1 MGNDSPA
8 ALGYFLPSCTST
20 EVDNSRRLL
29 SLGGHVDHKAH
40 HPVTIAKFIITPG
53 NEINKVLIEGNA
65 SSSIKGERVSISVK
79 VTGKSLALTV
89 AKDAIW
95 TSLP

>member
-8 ALGYFLPSCTST
+8 ALGYFLPSCTFT
-20 EVDNSRRLL
+20 EADNSRRLL

-40 HPVTIAKFIITPG
+40 HPVTVDKFIITPG

-65 SSSIKGERVSISVK
+65 RPSIKGERVGVSVK
-79 VTGKSLALTV
+79 VTGKSLALIV
-89 AKDAIW
+89 AKDTI
-95 TSLP
+95 